1 MMARTRVMQASVT
14 VTIIITDLVSTT
26 LMLVVSSD
34 CSVGLDTMISLSGTS
49 RAGGIGFRMADIVPT
64 LYYTRS

>member
-1 MMARTRVMQASVT
+1 MARTRVMQASVT
-14 VTIIITDLVSTT
+14 VIKIITDLVSTT

-49 RAGGIGFRMADIVPT
+49 RAGGICFLISDMTYRP
-64 LYYTRS
+64 